1 MRLYLAIDSLMHT
14 YGTPLVYGMPLE
26 YYRSTFFDLFRLK
39 ATFFS
44 QKLLVKG
51 KTLLIKVI

>member
-1 MRLYLAIDSLMHT
+1 MHT
-14 YGTPLVYGMPLE
+14 YSTPLVYGMPLE